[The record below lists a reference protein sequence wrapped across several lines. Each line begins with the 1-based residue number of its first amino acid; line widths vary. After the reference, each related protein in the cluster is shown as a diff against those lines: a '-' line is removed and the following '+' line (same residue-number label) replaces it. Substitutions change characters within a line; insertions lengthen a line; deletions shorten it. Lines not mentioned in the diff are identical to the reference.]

1 MIIELNISLEATEKT
16 TDEIRQRKEAINRQS
31 AEFNQW
37 MTRIKAR
44 LDAIAGK
51 IERDKRSH
59 LA

>member
-1 MIIELNISLEATEKT
+1 MMITELNIRLEAPEKT

-51 IERDKRSH
+51 IEK
-59 LA
+59 